1 MKLQQLEVRY
11 IRLGSIINGIVLRG
25 IGILGLYLSFAL
37 DYVPISVPFV
47 IIGVGI
53 ECLAIDIQRVMRI

>member
-1 MKLQQLEVRY
+1 M
-11 IRLGSIINGIVLRG
+11 RLGSIINGIVLRG